1 MRVQKRPPPK
11 AAAAKPTAKPAI
23 AVRKPAASRAK
34 GARLLQTVAAQDAA
48 HELLDQLGA
57 AQKQQQFLR
66 RIDAAAAQ
74 TIKRITA
81 LLNQV
86 RTQPV
91 AKQKLQ
97 RLLTAE
103 QWMDY
108 LSTLKQPASVEDVL
122 LKDPVPTELLRYQ
135 DTINTADKLNGL
147 AEAAL
152 VRSRRSGNTNAARKH
167 RQRAEKLY
175 EQACEYLNEQLETA
189 DKGTELRIRAWLDR
203 DFDYSTAGNI
213 AIDCV
218 GVARIRGSRS
228 DHCLVKSKYD
238 RAQRRTVQHECQ
250 IDALVAALQGLIYVH
265 DATDDPTP
273 PESSNKLQ
281 KLLALPTDDLLA

>member
-1 MRVQKRPPPK
+1 VQKRPPPK
-11 AAAAKPTAKPAI
+11 AAAAKPTAKTAI

-34 GARLLQTVAAQDAA
+34 GARLLQTVTAQNAA
-48 HELLDQLGA
+48 HELLDQLGV
-57 AQKQQQFLR
+57 AQKQQQLLR
-66 RIDAAAAQ
+66 SIDAAAARQ
-74 TIKRITA
+74 IKRITA
-81 LLNQV
+81 LLDQV

-91 AKQKLQ
+91 ANQKLQ

-103 QWMDY
+103 QWTEY
-108 LSTLKQPASVEDVL
+108 LSALEQPISVADVL
-122 LKDPVPTELLRYQ
+122 LQDPMPAELQRYQ
-135 DTINTADKLNGL
+135 DMIGAADKLNGL

-175 EQACEYLNEQLETA
+175 EAACEYLNEQVEMA
-189 DKGTELRIRAWLDR
+189 DAGTELRIRAWLDR

-228 DHCLVKSKYD
+228 DHCLVKRKYD
-238 RAQRRTVQHECQ
+238 RAQRRTVQQECQ
-250 IDALVAALQGLIYVH
+250 IDALVAALQGLIYVY
-265 DATDDPTP
+265 DATDDPAP
-273 PESSNKLQ
+273 VESSNKLR
-281 KLLALPTDDLLA
+281 KLLALPADDLLD